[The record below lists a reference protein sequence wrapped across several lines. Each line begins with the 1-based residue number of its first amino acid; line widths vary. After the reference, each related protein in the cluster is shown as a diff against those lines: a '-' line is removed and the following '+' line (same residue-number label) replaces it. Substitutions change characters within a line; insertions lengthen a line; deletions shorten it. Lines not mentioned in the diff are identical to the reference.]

1 MVENYRQ
8 RAYPERQPGVRVWV
22 SQPTTWKHR
31 SSVQLGPLGW
41 LGVCF
46 CAPCNCQLLLTSIF
60 AALRPSNSRPLSRL
74 SSPTVGFAAAS
85 TRSNNQEHVDRF
97 QPA

>member
-46 CAPCNCQLLLTSIF
+46 CAPCNCQLLLTSISQRCGRAIRGLF
-60 AALRPSNSRPLSRL
+60 RDCHHPLSVSQL
-74 SSPTVGFAAAS
+74 QVHGVIIKSM
-85 TRSNNQEHVDRF
+85 
-97 QPA
+97 